1 MKIVQGLPV
10 VAWVYKT
17 TLDPVSWDFNRTHR
31 VPWGIG
37 IEDEGG
43 QLVAGVVYDSYTG
56 SNVFLHV
63 ASVPGHNWLLKRP
76 LAAFFGY
83 PFLVMGVRRVTAAVR
98 DDNKSVIRLIAHLGF
113 SFEARLQGAH
123 PAGDVLLWRMMRE
136 DCRWITPSFLK
147 RADPERFEHERLR
160 FSSSAA

>member
-10 VAWVYKT
+10 VSWVYKT
-17 TLDPVSWDFNRTHR
+17 ILDPVSWDFNRTHR

-37 IEDEGG
+37 LEDEGG

-76 LAAFFGY
+76 LAAFFCY
-83 PFLVMGVRRVTAAVR
+83 PFHVLGVKRVTAAVR
-98 DDNKSVIRLIAHLGF
+98 DNNKPVIRLIAHLGF
-113 SFEARLQGAH
+113 TFEARLQGAH
-123 PAGDVLLWRMMRE
+123 PDGDVLLWRMFYT
-136 DCRWITPSFLK
+136 DCRWIDPKFLQ

-160 FSSSAA
+160 FRPATA